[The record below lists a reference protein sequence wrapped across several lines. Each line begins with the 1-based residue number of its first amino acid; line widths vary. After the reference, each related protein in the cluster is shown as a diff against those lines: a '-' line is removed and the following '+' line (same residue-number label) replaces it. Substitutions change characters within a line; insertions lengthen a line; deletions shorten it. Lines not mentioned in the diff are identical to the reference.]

1 MNTMLIGFIVVL
13 AVGIIALGSMWL
25 IGPWR
30 PRSRHSGPSQSSP
43 VVLRNGMTAWGSGT
57 RRDRH

>member
-1 MNTMLIGFIVVL
+1 MNPLLIGLIL
-13 AVGIIALGSMWL
+13 ALCFAIAGLGAMWL

-30 PRSRHSGPSQSSP
+30 PRSRHSGSNQSNP
-43 VVLRNGMTAWGSGT
+43 VVLRNGTTAWGAGT